1 MKIASEAL
9 NTTGMDEEIIRTVK
23 RAERLEIEVFGRLFN
38 THSHLLHS
46 TISLLRAVFYKSENY
61 NGSNPKILVNSVI
74 QKYT

>member
-1 MKIASEAL
+1 MKIAGEAL
-9 NTTGMDEEIIRTVK
+9 NTTGMDEEIIRMVK

-38 THSHLLHS
+38 AHSHLLHS
-46 TISLLRAVFYKSENY
+46 TTSLPRAVFYKAENY